1 MRELLKIKEKL
12 LKNVIDKSMN
22 SLRDQ
27 KERVLIK
34 SK

>member
-27 KERVLIK
+27 KERVFIK